1 MIYKIIVDKQP
12 MTNPSTDKREY
23 TIDIAPL
30 YFKHDVYDSLVIT
43 MDEDYVMRRL
53 ELQDYNV
60 LVELDPPVKEP
71 LTDINIELF
80 EGDNYIY
87 LYDMTGNKIVA
98 QYLVKNEFNELYV
111 IQSELH
117 SAIRQGASE
126 IELTVGGQVTT
137 LDGVVN
143 DINADLSLKVD
154 KNDND
159 QIVSM
164 INASA
169 DEITLRSNRL
179 VIDSTNF
186 KLNDQRKYNS
196 NRWNSRWFYIRQY
209 TIF

>member
-12 MTNPSTDKREY
+12 MSNPSEEKREY
-23 TIDIAPL
+23 TIDIDQL

-43 MDEDYVMRRL
+43 LNEDYVMRRL
-53 ELQDYNV
+53 QLNEYNV

-80 EGDNYIY
+80 EGENYIY
-87 LYDMTGNKIVA
+87 LYDMTGNTIVA
-98 QYLVKNEFNELYV
+98 QYLIKNEFNELYV
-111 IQSELH
+111 IHSEMN
-117 SAIRQGASE
+117 SAIEQKANE
-126 IELTVGGQVTT
+126 IELSVNGKIARV
-137 LDGVVN
+137 DGEID
-143 DINADLSLKVD
+143 DISASLELKVD

-159 QIVSM
+159 QVVSM

-169 DEITLRSNRL
+169 DEIYLRSNRL

-196 NRWNSRWFYIRQY
+196 NRGNSRWIYIRRKSV
-209 TIF
+209 